1 MIKENNNYT
10 KIGFGAVFAVASVLF
25 SSHAGGGFASGN
37 QATQYFVVTGVW
49 GIVSAIVAWLF

>member
-25 SSHAGGGFASGN
+25 SSHAGLLKLIN
-37 QATQYFVVTGVW
+37 V
-49 GIVSAIVAWLF
+49 L